1 MKLNV
6 FIFFISFECIILY
19 LNSII
24 SFYQMFS
31 FISLINLQ
39 STSVSNIAS
48 IIKYTSLTIL
58 FAIVM
63 IDELINKV
71 RINYDLIKIVYL
83 TGNHFLF
90 QRFLG
95 SMLPQYIAL
104 SVSPLVTGCIKKN
117 VPLVFLYLSS
127 YKSYRNCL

>member
-63 IDELINKV
+63 IDE
-71 RINYDLIKIVYL
+71 
-83 TGNHFLF
+83 
-90 QRFLG
+90 
-95 SMLPQYIAL
+95 
-104 SVSPLVTGCIKKN
+104 
-117 VPLVFLYLSS
+117 
-127 YKSYRNCL
+127 

>member
-63 IDELINKV
+63 IDEWINKV
-71 RINYDLIKIVYL
+71 MINYDLIKIVYL

-117 VPLVFLYLSS
+117 VPLCFFISQILWKL
-127 YKSYRNCL
+127 